1 MGQVN
6 VDKLTRDLHDT
17 VLPVFGIPL
26 SEPLSDRRYLTSLL
40 STSIT
45 RFERM
50 RPGDIDRKALACI
63 FVDDRQALQ
72 LLTVG
77 ADVEHKVVGPD
88 SIGTGGRQWPR
99 PAVCN
104 TPPGSLFRQLEAS
117 VPSNSVSPIGAHALA
132 LSLQEQLDDP
142 SVAVPRVL
150 SCEFVHRLNH
160 GCILEGCRIS
170 QLGTDCRRLR
180 NSTRDRSAVADADAG
195 RSVQR

>member
-26 SEPLSDRRYLTSLL
+26 SEPLSDRWYLTSLL

-77 ADVEHKVVGPD
+77 AGVEHKVVGPD
-88 SIGTGGRQWPR
+88 LIGTGGRRWPR
-99 PAVCN
+99 PSVCN
-104 TPPGSLFRQLEAS
+104 TPPRSLFRHLKAS
-117 VPSNSVSPIGAHALA
+117 VPANPVSPIGAHDLA
-132 LSLQEQLDDP
+132 LSLQEHLDDP

-150 SCEFVHRLNH
+150 SCELVHRLNH
-160 GCILEGCRIS
+160 RCILDG
-170 QLGTDCRRLR
+170 
-180 NSTRDRSAVADADAG
+180 
-195 RSVQR
+195 

>member
-17 VLPVFGIPL
+17 VLPVFVIPL

-63 FVDDRQALQ
+63 FVDDCQALQ

-77 ADVEHKVVGPD
+77 AGVEHKVVGPD
-88 SIGTGGRQWPR
+88 LIDTGGRQWPR
-99 PAVCN
+99 PSVCN
-104 TPPGSLFRQLEAS
+104 TPPRPLISDLEAS
-117 VPSNSVSPIGAHALA
+117 VPSNPVNPIGAHNLA
-132 LSLQEQLDDP
+132 LSLQEHLDDP
-142 SVAVPRVL
+142 SVTVPRVL
-150 SCEFVHRLNH
+150 SCELVHRLNRR
-160 GCILEGCRIS
+160 CILEGH
-170 QLGTDCRRLR
+170 T
-180 NSTRDRSAVADADAG
+180 
-195 RSVQR
+195 

>member
-6 VDKLTRDLHDT
+6 VDKLTRDFHDS
-17 VLPVFGIPL
+17 VLPVFVTPL
-26 SEPLSDRRYLTSLL
+26 SEPLSDRGYFGAPWTLTSFL

-77 ADVEHKVVGPD
+77 AGVEHKVVGPD

-99 PAVCN
+99 PSVCN
-104 TPPGSLFRQLEAS
+104 TPPRSLFRRLEAS
-117 VPSNSVSPIGAHALA
+117 VPSNPVIPIGAHDLA
-132 LSLQEQLDDP
+132 LSLQEHLDDP
-142 SVAVPRVL
+142 SVTVPQVL
-150 SCEFVHRLNH
+150 SCELVHRLNH
-160 GCILEGCRIS
+160 RCILEGCRIS
-170 QLGTDCRRLR
+170 KLGT
-180 NSTRDRSAVADADAG
+180 A
-195 RSVQR
+195 